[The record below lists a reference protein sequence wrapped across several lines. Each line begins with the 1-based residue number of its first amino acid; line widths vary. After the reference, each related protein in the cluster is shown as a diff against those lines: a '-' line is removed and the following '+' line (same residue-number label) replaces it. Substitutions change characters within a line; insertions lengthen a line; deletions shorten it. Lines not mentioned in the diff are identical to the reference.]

1 MPHTGDARVILLLE
15 NRAVHLCAALQIRQL
30 RLSVHTHGAEFVDA
44 ELLAVN
50 AAAHLRK
57 NRRAFRVINDNR
69 ERYNQHQRRK
79 HNQRQ
84 QGEKHI
90 LHSLQRPIDRFFL
103 AHLFTIEPN
112 LLANGRRRL
121 LYRCLRHRRH
131 PPSINCCCFC
141 GRQIFTLSSVRR
153 IVRKNHL
160 NHLAYFTTHVSAC
173 QLPSRKIRTVC
184 IFPAFLLFLP
194 KMQENLLI
202 LSYNKERA

>member
-30 RLSVHTHGAEFVDA
+30 RLSVHAHGAEFMDV

-57 NRRAFRVINDNR
+57 NRQAFRVINDNR
-69 ERYNQHQRRK
+69 ERYNQQQRRK

-84 QGEKHI
+84 QGEENI
-90 LHSLQRPIDRFFL
+90 LRAFQRPIDRFFL
-103 AHLFTIEPN
+103 AHLLTIEPN
-112 LLANGRRRL
+112 LLARGRRRL
-121 LYRCLRHRRH
+121 LHRCFRHRRH
-131 PPSINCCCFC
+131 PPSIHRCFC
-141 GRQIFTLSSVRR
+141 SRQIFTLSSVRR
-153 IVRKNHL
+153 IVHKNHL

-173 QLPSRKIRTVC
+173 QLSSRKIRAVC

-202 LSYNKERA
+202 LSYNKEGA